1 MSAPV
6 TTAFIPDLSWHWPSA
21 LPTQGIA
28 LKACRF
34 DPKATPASHTLPE
47 HLQRAALK
55 RQQEYLAGRWCVA
68 QAQQALGLSVSN
80 PAIGADR
87 APQWPTE
94 QCGSI
99 SHSQGRAA
107 AIVADRRYFQSAGLD
122 IEHCLTK
129 ARAQRLA
136 GEILTPAE
144 LQQWQNL
151 PNDQQARALTV
162 SFCLKEALFKTLYP
176 LTGVRFYFHD
186 AECDNTADNTIDS
199 HASSGQSCLRLRKT
213 LSPAWP
219 AGRELTAHWQWHES
233 AVLGLLAIAHDE

>member
-1 MSAPV
+1 M
-6 TTAFIPDLSWHWPSA
+6 TTAFTPDLSWHWPSA
-21 LPTQGIA
+21 LPSHGIA

-34 DPKATPASHTLPE
+34 DPKATPATHTLPE
-47 HLQRAALK
+47 HLQGAALK
-55 RQQEYLAGRWCVA
+55 RQQEYLAGRWCVV
-68 QAQQALGLSVSN
+68 QAQQALGLSMST

-87 APQWPTE
+87 APQWPAE

-99 SHSQGRAA
+99 THSQGRAA
-107 AIVADRRYFQSAGLD
+107 AIVADRRYWQSVGLD
-122 IEHCLTK
+122 IEHCLTEE
-129 ARAQRLA
+129 RAQRLA

-151 PNDQQARALTV
+151 PNDQQARVLTM

-186 AECDNTADNTIDS
+186 AESTTDH